1 MFLSFIFIIDLF
13 YAQDTAARYIVSK
26 EFSYRKLTCVWRVL
40 VVHVARDCH
49 EDDSH
54 GKDAVSFI
62 TLQRQIVL
70 RTLFYSVSFSFESDK
85 D

>member
-54 GKDAVSFI
+54 GKDSLIHHPAAPDSVAN
-62 TLQRQIVL
+62 TLL
-70 RTLFYSVSFSFESDK
+70 LC
-85 D
+85 